1 MQKYIFNYVL
11 NNILYFDYKYIQIY
25 SLILT

>member
-1 MQKYIFNYVL
+1 MQKIIWNYVL
-11 NNILYFDYKYIQIY
+11 NNILYFDYKYIKIY